1 MVGFATRDNALARQ
15 PRPSLAYRPLPP
27 THAMA
32 LTLALRDGDAADI
45 DTPLLGV
52 LLQTGNELPSALSR
66 LDDKLGGALA
76 RSLARGDFRGARDE
90 TLHFDGATSGA
101 GRVLLVGMGTP
112 TETAASYRRASAL
125 LGRRAHGMG
134 AGSVAVIA
142 PGSDD
147 DAVESIAI
155 GLNMGPWEYID
166 LKTPPPE
173 AERKK
178 PLTKA
183 TIIVSRLS
191 SRSASGEGKNAKD
204 ALSRGEAIAAGYDV
218 SRRLAQMPGN
228 LCTPDLLA
236 KTATEIGRRHKLKVT
251 VLGRKEMEKQKMG
264 SFLCV
269 AQGTPQDPKL
279 VTMEYR
285 KGKRGDAPIVL
296 VGKGLCFDTG
306 GISIKPADRMELM
319 KFDMCGAAGVI
330 GAMEAIARLKL
341 KVNVVGMFGATTNM
355 PSGTA
360 VKPGDVVISS
370 IGKSI
375 EIINTD
381 AEGRLVLADV
391 LSYARRFKPAAV
403 IDAATLTGAC
413 VIALGH
419 TATGVLGNDQALVD
433 EVLGAAKKAAEPG
446 WQLPLWDDYKELIK
460 SDVADIKNS
469 GGRAAGT
476 ITAALFLKEFAE
488 EYPWVHLDIAGTA
501 YSESD
506 LVAIPRGPTGVP
518 TGTFVEFVR
527 GRAG

>member
-1 MVGFATRDNALARQ
+1 
-15 PRPSLAYRPLPP
+15 
-27 THAMA
+27 MA
-32 LTLALRDGDAADI
+32 LTLALHDGDAADI

-52 LLQTGNELPSALSR
+52 LLSAGNELPAALSQ
-66 LDDKLGGALA
+66 LDDKLGGALS
-76 RSLARGDFRGARDE
+76 RSVERGDFRGVRDE
-90 TLHFDGATSGA
+90 TLHFDGGTTRA
-101 GRVLLVGMGTP
+101 GRILLVGMGTP
-112 TETAASYRRASAL
+112 TEPAASYRRASAL

-134 AGSVAVIA
+134 AGSIAVIA
-142 PGSDD
+142 PGGDD

-173 AERKK
+173 ADRKK

-183 TIIVSRLS
+183 TIIADPKS
-191 SRSASGEGKNAKD
+191 AKD
-204 ALSRGEAIAAGYDV
+204 ALSRGDAIAAGYEV

-251 VLGRKEMEKQKMG
+251 VLGRKEMEKLKMG

-285 KGKRGDAPIVL
+285 KGKRSDAPIVL

-341 KVNVVGMFGATTNM
+341 KVNVVGIFGATTNM

-433 EVLGAAKKAAEPG
+433 EILTAAKKAAEPG

-469 GGRAAGT
+469 GGRAGGT
-476 ITAALFLKEFAE
+476 ITAAMFLREFAE

-501 YSESD
+501 YSETD